1 MDKFWRENKFLFLNL
16 RLTYYN
22 DNDSNIHK
30 DLWRNFFYE
39 VLKIVI
45 KTNRLHK
52 LKVYQIF
59 YSPERSI
66 QEDHKI
72 RNLLHENKEKIE
84 IFDFKPMRELCNE
97 FKKKYVTYL
106 DIKHIR

>member
-72 RNLLHENKEKIE
+72 RNLLHENKEKLR
-84 IFDFKPMRELCNE
+84 FSTLNLWGSCAMNSRRNMSHP
-97 FKKKYVTYL
+97 
-106 DIKHIR
+106 